1 MKHHFG
7 PILMNL
13 ICPFFKKNL
22 FRIFFRSL
30 PLWNFTAICEGW
42 RKPYVTWTRNA
53 GLLEQ
58 MAEGQRSGCAW
69 VEQWCELETPQKTN
83 RVTTS
88 LERGR
93 GSFIYQSDKESC
105 GEGAPASLKG
115 WMWGTPLSL
124 MPVGD
129 SQRRRWMEW
138 ALEERWGE
146 QEDLGWSTHP
156 SGCPTWR
163 SIRGSRSIKTSTL
176 LLAQK

>member
-1 MKHHFG
+1 MKHHFD

-13 ICPFFKKNL
+13 ICPFLKKTFL
-22 FRIFFRSL
+22 GFSLDPYPFEVSL
-30 PLWNFTAICEGW
+30 PSV
-42 RKPYVTWTRNA
+42 KA
-53 GLLEQ
+53 GESLMLHELEIQ
-58 MAEGQRSGCAW
+58 DCWSRWQKGQRSGCAG
-69 VEQWCELETPQKTN
+69 VEQWCELETPQKTH

-105 GEGAPASLKG
+105 GEGAPASLKE

-176 LLAQK
+176 LLDQK